1 MLFKIGLLFVIFFFT
16 HLYGSRDTEKIQD
29 NGKIVS
35 NNIHLDESQ
44 LKDATDILKSIKQ
57 PSAIKKI
64 FEQGKHRTKRSTFL
78 STGVKICP
86 QESVKQIIAG
96 HQAYYKLRVCQEAIW
111 EAFRV
116 FLDRI
121 PENAEYQIWV
131 TTCQKE
137 FLTISDIAKNFSMSQ
152 EHLDMVKRRVQMRD
166 EKLHEWGVMI
176 AGKPVIL
183 PVTEKVPDSATGS
196 HPNGMFPNEVE
207 GDQKEPE
214 KELDHTNELPE
225 QLVEHVV
232 EFSITLT
239 NQGYIEQ
246 LSNPD
251 MPRYKELA
259 ERFHNQMLHVFD
271 DLPGFRELQVLGF
284 SPVKES
290 DGSGS
295 ISVHYAVVF
304 EDKLQNSNKIDD
316 ADLNIGNKLERD
328 QDAFDPDVKQ
338 QGKPGISSYMANLEE
353 MVVKVL
359 SNNKKLVPM
368 DLNTLRFQKDDTNQQ
383 RASFAPMTSEATA
396 SDPSLGNALADSS
409 EIPSVDS
416 QQPKVDYFPN
426 LSGQEITSEESEL
439 NSTLKST
446 VKVTESTTTDIL
458 LAEPFQS
465 AMPSSSSKVPDWADI
480 KESKED
486 EPTSTFPESVKYI
499 LPSHNSDGSDTSKES
514 VSKRNT
520 EIDTATYSLSP
531 PQKSI
536 TDQLEV
542 FDETKD
548 LSSWLSVTALP
559 AVTEEPPT
567 KLVDFFPQGSDTSGS
582 NINEDNSAANIDFQ
596 GEEVIKVASETSYV
610 TSERHALSK
619 ETDAIITGNLESS
632 GFTEDPGLLQPEDS
646 RENVLSFTDVSIM
659 PTTHSL
665 QTDLLHKQDLGV
677 NSVSHTEAIHI
688 TSPVSVPS
696 SSAIGLS
703 ATHTVINMEPTDLRI
718 DEGNVITITP
728 ISNELL
734 SSELATQSP
743 ALQTDSLVSPEHNL
757 TLKIPDAI
765 GETTEPFFHDVTTIM
780 QNILP
785 DDGSIVFIPSSTEY
799 PKPVTYV
806 EPTVFDMNH
815 ELEITTEAK
824 LITDAFEGIDFE
836 RTERIYDLDSST
848 GFSSFTQDRPFETTP
863 STLKYLTT
871 PSMTTTNKGKELV
884 VFFSLRVTNMMFSED
899 LFNKSSP
906 EYKSLENTFLQVLL
920 PYLQSNLTGFK
931 QLEIINFRNGSV
943 IVNSKMKF
951 AKSVPYNITHAVH
964 CVLEDFCSTEAR
976 HHHIEID
983 SQSLDIEPGDQADPC
998 KFLACNEFS
1007 GCVVNRRTMEAEC
1020 VCDPGYISID
1030 GLPCQSICN
1039 LQPNYCHNG
1048 GQCEI
1053 VPGQGAV
1060 CRCPLGKH
1068 WLYHGDHCAEFS
1080 SKPIKPSVYVA
1091 TVIGCLMLV
1100 SAVLGVLVLI
1110 NKKFIQ
1116 TRKRVNLV

>member
-1 MLFKIGLLFVIFFFT
+1 M
-16 HLYGSRDTEKIQD
+16 
-29 NGKIVS
+29 VS
-35 NNIHLDESQ
+35 NNIHLEESQ

-152 EHLDMVKRRVQMRD
+152 EKIVDTFGFW
-166 EKLHEWGVMI
+166 KLTVLHFVFI
-176 AGKPVIL
+176 YFLFVCFVA
-183 PVTEKVPDSATGS
+183 S
-196 HPNGMFPNEVE
+196 
-207 GDQKEPE
+207 Q
-214 KELDHTNELPE
+214 ELDHTNELPE
-225 QLVEHVV
+225 QLIEHVV

-251 MPRYKELA
+251 IPRYKELA
-259 ERFHNQMLHVFD
+259 GRFHNQVSMTK
-271 DLPGFRELQVLGF
+271 ELL
-284 SPVKES
+284 
-290 DGSGS
+290 
-295 ISVHYAVVF
+295 
-304 EDKLQNSNKIDD
+304 KLS
-316 ADLNIGNKLERD
+316 
-328 QDAFDPDVKQ
+328 
-338 QGKPGISSYMANLEE
+338 
-353 MVVKVL
+353 
-359 SNNKKLVPM
+359 
-368 DLNTLRFQKDDTNQQ
+368 
-383 RASFAPMTSEATA
+383 
-396 SDPSLGNALADSS
+396 
-409 EIPSVDS
+409 
-416 QQPKVDYFPN
+416 
-426 LSGQEITSEESEL
+426 
-439 NSTLKST
+439 
-446 VKVTESTTTDIL
+446 
-458 LAEPFQS
+458 
-465 AMPSSSSKVPDWADI
+465 
-480 KESKED
+480 
-486 EPTSTFPESVKYI
+486 
-499 LPSHNSDGSDTSKES
+499 
-514 VSKRNT
+514 
-520 EIDTATYSLSP
+520 
-531 PQKSI
+531 
-536 TDQLEV
+536 
-542 FDETKD
+542 
-548 LSSWLSVTALP
+548 
-559 AVTEEPPT
+559 
-567 KLVDFFPQGSDTSGS
+567 
-582 NINEDNSAANIDFQ
+582 
-596 GEEVIKVASETSYV
+596 
-610 TSERHALSK
+610 
-619 ETDAIITGNLESS
+619 
-632 GFTEDPGLLQPEDS
+632 
-646 RENVLSFTDVSIM
+646 
-659 PTTHSL
+659 
-665 QTDLLHKQDLGV
+665 
-677 NSVSHTEAIHI
+677 
-688 TSPVSVPS
+688 
-696 SSAIGLS
+696 
-703 ATHTVINMEPTDLRI
+703 PTDLWI

-743 ALQTDSLVSPEHNL
+743 ALQTDSLVSPEYNL

-765 GETTEPFFHDVTTIM
+765 EETTEPFFHDVTTIM
-780 QNILP
+780 KNVLP
-785 DDGSIVFIPSSTEY
+785 DDGSVVFTPSSTEY

-806 EPTVFDMNH
+806 EPTVFNMNH
-815 ELEITTEAK
+815 ELEIATDAK
-824 LITDAFEGIDFE
+824 LITDAFEDVDFE

-906 EYKSLENTFLQVLL
+906 EYKSLENTFLQLL

-964 CVLEDFCSTEAR
+964 CVLEDFCSTEAK

-1039 LQPNYCHNG
+1039 LQTNYCHNG

-1060 CRCPLGKH
+1060 CRYL
-1068 WLYHGDHCAEFS
+1068 
-1080 SKPIKPSVYVA
+1080 
-1091 TVIGCLMLV
+1091 
-1100 SAVLGVLVLI
+1100 
-1110 NKKFIQ
+1110 
-1116 TRKRVNLV
+1116 

>member
-1 MLFKIGLLFVIFFFT
+1 NDSATWYCFLSSCYS
-16 HLYGSRDTEKIQD
+16 LY
-29 NGKIVS
+29 NL
-35 NNIHLDESQ
+35 NNIHLEESQ

-152 EHLDMVKRRVQMRD
+152 EHLDMVKRVS
-166 EKLHEWGVMI
+166 W
-176 AGKPVIL
+176 
-183 PVTEKVPDSATGS
+183 S
-196 HPNGMFPNEVE
+196 HPNGMLPNEVE

-225 QLVEHVV
+225 QLIEHVV

-251 MPRYKELA
+251 IPRYKELA
-259 ERFHNQMLHVFD
+259 GRFHNQVSMTK
-271 DLPGFRELQVLGF
+271 ELLKL
-284 SPVKES
+284 SMS
-290 DGSGS
+290 IILIRSGS
-295 ISVHYAVVF
+295 VSVRYAVVF

-316 ADLNIGNKLERD
+316 ADLDIGNKLERD
-328 QDAFDPDVKQ
+328 EDAFDPDVKQ
-338 QGKPGISSYMANLEE
+338 QGKPGSSSYMANLEE

-368 DLNTLRFQKDDTNQQ
+368 DLNTLRFQKGKTC
-383 RASFAPMTSEATA
+383 
-396 SDPSLGNALADSS
+396 L
-409 EIPSVDS
+409 
-416 QQPKVDYFPN
+416 
-426 LSGQEITSEESEL
+426 
-439 NSTLKST
+439 
-446 VKVTESTTTDIL
+446 
-458 LAEPFQS
+458 
-465 AMPSSSSKVPDWADI
+465 
-480 KESKED
+480 
-486 EPTSTFPESVKYI
+486 
-499 LPSHNSDGSDTSKES
+499 
-514 VSKRNT
+514 
-520 EIDTATYSLSP
+520 
-531 PQKSI
+531 
-536 TDQLEV
+536 
-542 FDETKD
+542 
-548 LSSWLSVTALP
+548 
-559 AVTEEPPT
+559 
-567 KLVDFFPQGSDTSGS
+567 
-582 NINEDNSAANIDFQ
+582 
-596 GEEVIKVASETSYV
+596 
-610 TSERHALSK
+610 
-619 ETDAIITGNLESS
+619 
-632 GFTEDPGLLQPEDS
+632 
-646 RENVLSFTDVSIM
+646 
-659 PTTHSL
+659 
-665 QTDLLHKQDLGV
+665 
-677 NSVSHTEAIHI
+677 
-688 TSPVSVPS
+688 
-696 SSAIGLS
+696 
-703 ATHTVINMEPTDLRI
+703 
-718 DEGNVITITP
+718 
-728 ISNELL
+728 
-734 SSELATQSP
+734 SP
-743 ALQTDSLVSPEHNL
+743 ALQTDSLVSPEYNL

-765 GETTEPFFHDVTTIM
+765 EETTEPFFHDVTTIM
-780 QNILP
+780 KNVLP
-785 DDGSIVFIPSSTEY
+785 DDGSVVFTPSSTEY

-806 EPTVFDMNH
+806 EPTVFNMNH
-815 ELEITTEAK
+815 ELEIATDAK
-824 LITDAFEGIDFE
+824 LITDAFEDVDFE

-964 CVLEDFCSTEAR
+964 CVLEDFCSTEAK

-1039 LQPNYCHNG
+1039 LQTNYCHNG

-1060 CRCPLGKH
+1060 CRYL
-1068 WLYHGDHCAEFS
+1068 
-1080 SKPIKPSVYVA
+1080 
-1091 TVIGCLMLV
+1091 
-1100 SAVLGVLVLI
+1100 
-1110 NKKFIQ
+1110 
-1116 TRKRVNLV
+1116 